1 MADENVPT
9 QNEPTQ
15 EPTTTEP
22 NTEPHG
28 DDGIDW
34 KAMARKWEAQSKA
47 NNERIKEL
55 ETKAAQYD
63 EYEASQKSELERAQ
77 DSLTKAQA
85 DAEDWK
91 TKYEAMQAEQER
103 MANVTQFASQ
113 YKVDA
118 GTLARMTGDVEDN
131 AKYLAGI
138 EAARPKY
145 PETRDGGDQ
154 KLPAKT
160 LAEALKGVKSTAERI
175 RIRAEFDA
183 RNND

>member
-9 QNEPTQ
+9 QEQEPTQ
-15 EPTTTEP
+15 EPT

-28 DDGIDW
+28 EEGIDW

-55 ETKAAQYD
+55 ETKAAKYD

-91 TKYEAMQAEQER
+91 AKYEAMQAEQER
-103 MANVTQFASQ
+103 MTSVQELATR

-118 GTLARMTGDVEDN
+118 GTLSRMAGDVEDN
-131 AKYLAGI
+131 AKYLA
-138 EAARPKY
+138 ELESKRPKFG
-145 PETRDGGDQ
+145 PMNDGGEQ
-154 KLPAKT
+154 IVSAQT
-160 LAEALKGVKSTAERI
+160 LNERLKGVRNTQERI
-175 RIRAEFDA
+175 RIREQWNAEHD
-183 RNND
+183 NK

>member
-9 QNEPTQ
+9 QEQEPTQ
-15 EPTTTEP
+15 EPT

-28 DDGIDW
+28 EEGIDW

-55 ETKAAQYD
+55 EAKAAKYD

-85 DAEDWK
+85 DAEGWK
-91 TKYEAMQAEQER
+91 AKYEAMQAEQER
-103 MANVTQFASQ
+103 MASVTQFASQ

-154 KLPAKT
+154 KLPVKT
-160 LAEALKGVKSTAERI
+160 LDERLDGVKSTAERI
-175 RIRAEFDA
+175 RIREEFNA
-183 RNND
+183 KNHNR

>member
-9 QNEPTQ
+9 PDE
-15 EPTTTEP
+15 TTTEQP
-22 NTEPHG
+22 TPEQPHG
-28 DDGIDW
+28 DEGIDW

-55 ETKAAQYD
+55 ETKAAKYD

-91 TKYEAMQAEQER
+91 AKYEAMQAEQER
-103 MANVTQFASQ
+103 MASVQAMAAQ

-118 GTLARMTGDVEDN
+118 GTLSRMSGDVEDN
-131 AKYLAGI
+131 AKYLADL
-138 EAARPKY
+138 ETARPKY
-145 PETRDGGDQ
+145 PTINDDG
-154 KLPAKT
+154 
-160 LAEALKGVKSTAERI
+160 ESRKSTKT
-175 RIRAEFDA
+175 RAEILAVKDA
-183 RNND
+183 QERQRLIAENIGLFN

>member
-9 QNEPTQ
+9 PDE
-15 EPTTTEP
+15 TTTEQSTP
-22 NTEPHG
+22 EQPHG
-28 DDGIDW
+28 DEGIDW

-55 ETKAAQYD
+55 ETKAAKYD

-85 DAEDWK
+85 DAEGWK
-91 TKYEAMQAEQER
+91 AKYEAMQAEQER
-103 MANVTQFASQ
+103 MASVTQFASQ

-154 KLPAKT
+154 KLPVKT
-160 LAEALKGVKSTAERI
+160 LDERLDGVKSTAERI
-175 RIRAEFDA
+175 RIRAQWNAEH
-183 RNND
+183 NDK